1 MKKNILEPLFSI
13 SEINKK
19 DSLTLLKN
27 CGFSPNFFYD
37 LEKNALM
44 LERCSLRKI
53 KSENDIQLL
62 LSQEENMRLKKIN
75 EAEDKDNFNIKNNE
89 LKDNIYLNYNYN
101 SGNNF
106 SSYTTISSK
115 DLLNHNY
122 ETSKQKTQKNKY
134 IINAYKSK
142 LKKKYSKLYE
152 INSIEL
158 KEKNKYKIYH
168 KCCYPGCSR
177 TFSSSG
183 WLKAHLKD
191 HLKQI
196 HNSKYCKLFEKF
208 ILNEKIKSIK
218 NNNFY
223 NINNI
228 INNSNNLE
236 NNCNI
241 NLNSDINNKLFFFTG
256 INLPKPPFTFIEND
270 IIFKGEQNPFSLYHL

>member
-1 MKKNILEPLFSI
+1 ML
-13 SEINKK
+13 INQ
-19 DSLTLLKN
+19 S
-27 CGFSPNFFYD
+27 
-37 LEKNALM
+37 
-44 LERCSLRKI
+44 
-53 KSENDIQLL
+53 
-62 LSQEENMRLKKIN
+62 
-75 EAEDKDNFNIKNNE
+75 
-89 LKDNIYLNYNYN
+89 
-101 SGNNF
+101 
-106 SSYTTISSK
+106 
-115 DLLNHNY
+115 
-122 ETSKQKTQKNKY
+122 
-134 IINAYKSK
+134 